1 MAKTPQRLHH
11 QLRRHF
17 ILQALGVALLL
28 VAGTFIGSKAIS
40 EYLLRDRI
48 RTEVTQLWAL
58 IERNPKAPL
67 PKGLSYEAYF
77 VPVGSQPDQVPAE
90 LRVMSSGFH
99 RLNQESWL
107 QADKVV
113 YVGDRAPGKIF
124 VVTTRSLLDRVVVG
138 ITVLSGLMS
147 LIAVWA
153 MIAFTNRR
161 LRRLMLPLVEFS
173 HAVDRWDPERGEV
186 AQLKYTACGESKI
199 REVERLR
206 NAVVDMAGRMNTFV
220 ERERNF
226 TRDASHELRTPLTV
240 VRMAHDMLTLEP
252 ELSQRGTRAL
262 SRIDQ
267 VTREMEGLVESLL
280 VLARH
285 PNVEIEV
292 DQFYALPVVEEAI
305 ARIRDH
311 VDNPALEIHLDARAN
326 PMVEAPPR
334 MLAVV
339 LNELLENAVSFTER
353 GNINVVLRD
362 NSIDIIDTGIG
373 MSADTLARVFDPFF
387 REDISRQNA
396 KGLGLN
402 VVRRLV
408 DRIGWTLSLRSR
420 LSEGTIATLGF
431 RQVPAKT

>member
-1 MAKTPQRLHH
+1 MAKAPLRLSH

-28 VAGTFIGSKAIS
+28 FAGTFIGSKAVS

-58 IERNPKAPL
+58 IERNPRAPL
-67 PKGLSYEAYF
+67 PQGLNYEAYF
-77 VPVGSQPDQVPAE
+77 VPAGAQPDHVPAE

-99 RLNQESWL
+99 RLRKPGWL
-107 QADKVV
+107 EADEVV
-113 YVGDRAPGKIF
+113 YVGERAEGRIF
-124 VVTTRSLLDRVVVG
+124 VVTARNLLDRVVVG
-138 ITVLSGLMS
+138 ITVLSGLLS
-147 LIAVWA
+147 LIAVWGVI
-153 MIAFTNRR
+153 MFTNRR
-161 LRRLMLPLVEFS
+161 LRRLMLPLEQFS
-173 HAVDRWDPERGEV
+173 QAVDNWDPERGEI
-186 AQLKYTACGESKI
+186 AQLKYSGRGEGKI

-206 NAVVDMAGRMNTFV
+206 TAVVDMAGRMNTFV

-240 VRMAHDMLTLEP
+240 VRMAHDMLKLESG
-252 ELSQRGTRAL
+252 LSPRGERAL
-262 SRIDQ
+262 ARIDG

-285 PNVEIEV
+285 PDVEIEV
-292 DQFYALPVVEEAI
+292 DEFYALPLVEEAI
-305 ARIRDH
+305 ARIREHADS
-311 VDNPALEIHLDARAN
+311 ARLEIHLDARAN
-326 PMVEAPPR
+326 PLVEAPPR
-334 MLAVV
+334 MLSVV
-339 LNELLENAVSFTER
+339 LNELLENALSFTEQ
-353 GNINVVLRD
+353 GSITVVLREHSLD
-362 NSIDIIDTGIG
+362 VIDTGIG
-373 MSADTLARVFDPFF
+373 MSSETLARVFDPFF

-408 DRIGWTLSLRSR
+408 DRIGWTLTLRSR

-431 RQVPAKT
+431 RNGSDVR